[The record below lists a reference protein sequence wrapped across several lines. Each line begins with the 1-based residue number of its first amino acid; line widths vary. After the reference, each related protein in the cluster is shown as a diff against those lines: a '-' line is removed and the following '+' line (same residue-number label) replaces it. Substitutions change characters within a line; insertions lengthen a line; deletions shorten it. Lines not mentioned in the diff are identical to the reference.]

1 MLFLPLCKQN
11 VRQYLSFYLTLDIVQ
26 FVISQRNGDM
36 STWHGHCNYNYASM
50 ALKEGGIGMKYVFLC
65 NSLKFFLAVLFIV
78 SVLLTVSAHTEESAE
93 VAKGKELFQSKGC
106 VACHTIGSGKLTGPD
121 LKGVT
126 ERRQEE
132 WLKQWIK
139 SPDTMVFSDPIA
151 KELLAEYMVPMPNQG
166 LTDQEVIEVITYL
179 KYEDSKK

>member
-1 MLFLPLCKQN
+1 MKSLFYLISLKSFLTVLFL
-11 VRQYLSFYLTLDIVQ
+11 
-26 FVISQRNGDM
+26 
-36 STWHGHCNYNYASM
+36 
-50 ALKEGGIGMKYVFLC
+50 
-65 NSLKFFLAVLFIV
+65 V
-78 SVLLTVSAHTEESAE
+78 SIFLTVSAHTEESAE

-106 VACHTIGSGKLTGPD
+106 VACHTIGGGKLTGPD

-151 KELLAEYMVPMPNQG
+151 KGLLAEYMVPMPNQG
-166 LTDQEVIEVITYL
+166 LTDQEVIEMITYL
-179 KYEDSKK
+179 KYEDSKE